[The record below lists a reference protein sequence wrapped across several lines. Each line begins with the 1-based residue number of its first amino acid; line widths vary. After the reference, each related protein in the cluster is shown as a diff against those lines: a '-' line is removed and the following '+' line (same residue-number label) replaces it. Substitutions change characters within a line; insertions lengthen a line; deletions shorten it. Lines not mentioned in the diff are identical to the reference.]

1 MKALHYIEKKT
12 LEWREIADAEIIK
25 QTDAILKPLAVSACD
40 LDRNI
45 FTGRSPFP
53 GPYVLGHEFT
63 GEVIE
68 IGDAVTSLKVG
79 DVVLASFQPSCGCC
93 IRCGLGHSSV
103 CSEVPNTSMYGVGEA
118 GGNWGGAIADTMR
131 VPWADYNLL
140 VIPDGVNPISLASAS
155 DNLADGLRAVD
166 EALVQRPGASVLV
179 AGLGGSIPLY
189 TVLCASYLG
198 SEQITFASQDSL
210 GLEIAERLGAD
221 CIEVDDWPRKL
232 GSFDITMDC
241 TSHPDGLSSVIKS
254 TSPHGWC
261 TSASIYFA
269 PTTPMPLSD
278 MYMKGIQ
285 FRTGRV
291 NSAAQLERVMDLIKN
306 GLEPDKIEPVV
317 YLPEEATHAFEIES
331 ISRKIIFDMRTRSS
345 QLV

>member
-1 MKALHYIEKKT
+1 MIASTLLSDRPGHY
-12 LEWREIADAEIIK
+12 
-25 QTDAILKPLAVSACD
+25 P
-40 LDRNI
+40 
-45 FTGRSPFP
+45 
-53 GPYVLGHEFT
+53 
-63 GEVIE
+63 
-68 IGDAVTSLKVG
+68 
-79 DVVLASFQPSCGCC
+79 
-93 IRCGLGHSSV
+93 GLGRRCESRHEVDGRALVQIIDTEDQDQVGMAFHASV
-103 CSEVPNTSMYGVGEA
+103 PAPSH
-118 GGNWGGAIADTMR
+118 
-131 VPWADYNLL
+131 
-140 VIPDGVNPISLASAS
+140 ASAS

-331 ISRKIIFDMRTRSS
+331 ISRKIIFDMRTHSS